1 MVINHNLSAMYAS
14 RQLNLVNASTQV
26 DAAKLSSGERITK
39 ASDDASG
46 LSISEK
52 MRAQIRG
59 LNRASK
65 NIQDASSLV
74 QTTDGYLSEL
84 TDVVQRIRELAVQAG
99 NGVYQAE
106 ERQMM
111 QIEVSQLISE
121 VDRIASQASFNGMN
135 LLSGRFDA
143 NKGTEALQFTIGAN
157 VDQRIS
163 LNISAMT
170 ASDLGLKGEGQDG
183 ANGSSISLADTESAN
198 VGIATLDEALK
209 KINMQR
215 ADLGAAQSKLEFG
228 KKGIDIAAENL
239 QASESRIRDVDVAQQ
254 MTEFSKNQILQN
266 ASGAMLSQSMAL
278 NNQVVLQLLRG

>member
-1 MVINHNLSAMYAS
+1 MVINHNISAMYAS
-14 RQLNLVNASTQV
+14 RQLNLVNAATQV

-111 QIEVSQLISE
+111 QIEVSQLVSE

-143 NKGTEALQFTIGAN
+143 DKGTESLQFTIGAN

-163 LNISAMT
+163 LNIAAMT
-170 ASDLGLKGEGQDG
+170 ATDLGLKGAQRSDE
-183 ANGSSISLADTESAN
+183 NVISLENTESAN
-198 VGIATLDEALK
+198 MGIATLDEALK

-239 QASESRIRDVDVAQQ
+239 QASESRIRDVDVAEQ

-266 ASGAMLSQSMAL
+266 ASGAMLAQAFNLNSQTILS
-278 NNQVVLQLLRG
+278 LLRS

>member
-1 MVINHNLSAMYAS
+1 MIINHNLSAMYAS
-14 RQLNLVNASTQV
+14 RQLNLANDAVQI

-111 QIEVSQLISE
+111 QIEVNQLVSE
-121 VDRIASQASFNGMN
+121 VSRIASQASFNGMT
-135 LLSGRFDA
+135 LLSGRFDSE
-143 NKGTEALQFTIGAN
+143 KGVESLQFTIGAN

-170 ASDLGLKGEGQDG
+170 AEDLGLKGAQGTDET
-183 ANGSSISLADTESAN
+183 ISLEDTESAN
-198 VGIATLDEALK
+198 MAIATVDEALR

-254 MTEFSKNQILQN
+254 MVEFSKNQILQS
-266 ASGAMLSQSMAL
+266 ASGAMLAQSMAL
-278 NNQVVLQLLRG
+278 SNQVVLQLLKG

>member
-1 MVINHNLSAMYAS
+1 MVINHNLSAMFAS
-14 RQLNLVNASTQV
+14 RQLNLANESVQL

-121 VDRIASQASFNGMN
+121 VSRIASQASFNGMT
-135 LLSGRFDA
+135 LLSGRFDSE
-143 NKGTEALQFTIGAN
+143 KGAESLQFTIGAN

-170 ASDLGLKGEGQDG
+170 AEDLGLKGVQGNDEI
-183 ANGSSISLADTESAN
+183 ISLEDTESAN
-198 VGIATLDEALK
+198 MAIATVDEALK
-209 KINMQR
+209 RINMQR
-215 ADLGAAQSKLEFG
+215 ANLGAAQSKLEFG

-254 MTEFSKNQILQN
+254 MVEFSKNQILQN
-266 ASGAMLSQSMAL
+266 ASGAMLSQAMNL
-278 NNQVVLQLLRG
+278 NNQIILNLLKA